1 MNYEGNQSSGT
12 FNMKDFK
19 DPLNQSYSKR
29 IDTVRPPN
37 LTRLRGNSNNTEKNT
52 NQAHR
57 MYKTSNNSRKQSED
71 IIKPQIN
78 LIYHEKMMEKYRS
91 Q

>member
-37 LTRLRGNSNNTEKNT
+37 LTRIRGNSNNTEKNT
-52 NQAHR
+52 N
-57 MYKTSNNSRKQSED
+57 
-71 IIKPQIN
+71 
-78 LIYHEKMMEKYRS
+78 
-91 Q
+91 